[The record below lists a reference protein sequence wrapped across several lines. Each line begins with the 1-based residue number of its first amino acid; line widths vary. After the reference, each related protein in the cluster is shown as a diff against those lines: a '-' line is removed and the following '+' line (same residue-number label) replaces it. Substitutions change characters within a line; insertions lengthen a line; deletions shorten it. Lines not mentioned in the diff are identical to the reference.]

1 MSKPRPL
8 RSSSFHSLTM
18 RVVTWKEMAGNHTAW
33 TITLLATLVTLAGGL
48 SRTGFVKWFADGV
61 AAGGLSP
68 TFTIMALVTV
78 YFCSHYMFASLT
90 SHTSAM
96 MPVMLAVGLG
106 IPGVPGGQ
114 TRFGSRIDN
123 RHHGRNHSPR
133 DWARLLA
140 R

>member
-18 RVVTWKEMAGNHTAW
+18 RVVSWKEMAGNHTAW

-68 TFTIMALVTV
+68 TFTIMALWNGLYSGQPDMLCMAMQGSSPMSGMTV
-78 YFCSHYMFASLT
+78 MYLLM
-90 SHTSAM
+90 SAFHAAPWLRLISSRRPM
-96 MPVMLAVGLG
+96 S
-106 IPGVPGGQ
+106 
-114 TRFGSRIDN
+114 TRRS
-123 RHHGRNHSPR
+123 
-133 DWARLLA
+133 W
-140 R
+140 